1 MDCTSLFY
9 YKEKRNSFLWV
20 LLRHLFELPRPLVR
34 DCVII
39 HFSSADCAD
48 DADYSFL
55 LYPIGY
61 NLSASS
67 ASSADEELNGGI
79 FDTAPAS
86 GAHCSAVC
94 GWMVGVSFEQPV
106 TFPLSLFRLCSFSS
120 PSVYRGSTRRGREFE
135 SKEYLKEGEGV
146 RILSPPPMNLNN

>member
-67 ASSADEELNGGI
+67 ADEELNGGI

-94 GWMVGVSFEQPV
+94 GRMVGMSFEQPV
-106 TFPLSLFRLCSFSS
+106 TFPLSLFRLCSLSS
-120 PSVYRGSTRRGREFE
+120 PSVHRGSTRRGREFE
-135 SKEYLKEGEGV
+135 SKEYPKEGKEFE
-146 RILSPPPMNLNN
+146 IFLPL